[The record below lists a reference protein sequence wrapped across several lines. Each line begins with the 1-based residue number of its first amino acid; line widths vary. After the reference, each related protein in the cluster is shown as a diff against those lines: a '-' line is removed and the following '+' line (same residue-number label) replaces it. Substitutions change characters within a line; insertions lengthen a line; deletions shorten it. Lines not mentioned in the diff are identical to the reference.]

1 MFTEGLPQ
9 LFIILV
15 FASVFVDLRYFRRRN
30 KEKEYNSFELHIG
43 SYADIVFVMLILL
56 LILSFLGKNF
66 NTRFFIL
73 FMNFIL
79 AMLYCGFIKSF
90 FQLFVGWRYFWV
102 DTNEERVLMARIMF
116 SRGLIFI
123 YHIFLIL
130 FFRHIVFNLHQGV
143 SGNLIS
149 FVLCLL
155 FARGISKR
163 CHKINVRMERE
174 EENERNKV
182 QENSNYSQ
190 NQHGWGSAQPNDGYV
205 SDSGYNPHDNR
216 NQQYDNRSHQSKL
229 DDSNWNPP
237 EF

>member
-174 EENERNKV
+174 EENEQNKI
-182 QENSNYSQ
+182 QGNPDYSQ
-190 NQHGWGSAQPNDGYV
+190 NQNQHSQPDWGGAQSSCNQNNGYAN
-205 SDSGYNPHDNR
+205 SNPSQKHSN
-216 NQQYDNRSHQSKL
+216 L

>member
-43 SYADIVFVMLILL
+43 SYADIVFIMLVLL

-90 FQLFVGWRYFWV
+90 LQLFVGWRYFWV

-182 QENSNYSQ
+182 QGNSDYNE
-190 NQHGWGSAQPNDGYV
+190 GYV
-205 SDSGYNPHDNR
+205 SDSGYNPHDNYK
-216 NQQYDNRSHQSKL
+216 YDNRHHQNDDRRYQDDRRRNGQL